1 MNQLAFSIFSVA
13 FLMLEALSASGTT
26 FGHSK
31 STASNMFPSDLQ
43 TFYCS
48 PTIKDDQR
56 GTLEHRLSPEIRAQ
70 IESSSFKKSLGGSS
84 YTKTI
89 RSPKRDRSGV
99 PKTSDR
105 KWTPLENALLNGDLK
120 LFVSLYKP
128 DQKFICDPEV
138 MLKSVRS
145 GHWGIILALRK
156 RYPSIL
162 RSFEITAHQSPY
174 LVQRE
179 EMFLGACL
187 ETLNTEWFELT
198 KLERILKDAIQNN
211 WNEIVEYF
219 IGYLRASSNDLIR
232 LMKMAVNLSVN

>member
-1 MNQLAFSIFSVA
+1 
-13 FLMLEALSASGTT
+13 
-26 FGHSK
+26 
-31 STASNMFPSDLQ
+31 
-43 TFYCS
+43 
-48 PTIKDDQR
+48 
-56 GTLEHRLSPEIRAQ
+56 
-70 IESSSFKKSLGGSS
+70 
-84 YTKTI
+84 
-89 RSPKRDRSGV
+89 
-99 PKTSDR
+99 
-105 KWTPLENALLNGDLK
+105 
-120 LFVSLYKP
+120 
-128 DQKFICDPEV
+128 